1 MFCDVEATRAKKGRQ
16 MHGDSGPGML
26 DHDEV
31 DSEKK
36 DKVMQR

>member
-1 MFCDVEATRAKKGRQ
+1 MFCDVEATRAKGRQ
-16 MHGDSGPGML
+16 MHGESGPGML

-36 DKVMQR
+36 DKVM